1 MIFILNS
8 LPIQA
13 LDGEKASLKIKRISP
28 EEAKIL
34 LGGETFT
41 SAVGHKATAEV
52 LSAILG
58 VEIPENRIEIK
69 FRSGDK
75 LLIGTLR
82 RRLQE
87 GQVLQHLSPEDVVLF
102 WVEVE

>member
-1 MIFILNS
+1 MIYVLNA

-13 LDGEKASLKIKRISP
+13 MDGEEATLKIRRITP

-34 LGGETFT
+34 LRGENFT

-52 LSAILG
+52 LTMVLG